1 MWREGQRIFHAVCQ
15 SFSEVISRDRSLS
28 EDRQLGTQLDE
39 STKERTKAIMG
50 LRLLP
55 CLLRASLPSYLV
67 S

>member
-1 MWREGQRIFHAVCQ
+1 MRREGRRIFHAGCQ

-28 EDRQLGTQLDE
+28 EEHQLGMQLDE
-39 STKERTKAIMG
+39 STKERIKAIMG
-50 LRLLP
+50 LRLFP